1 MVNSDGSM
9 NANVVDYD
17 GLLQAN
23 LNRVFGERDAE
34 KRIAAIRDLY
44 APDAVVYEPDAI
56 AIGHDAIAHAVET
69 LLTSLPPNFVFTAIG
84 PAVGHHGLGRLRW
97 RAGPPEG
104 PAAVTGTDVIRVED
118 GRIHSLHVFLDPPGA

>member
-1 MVNSDGSM
+1 M
-9 NANVVDYD
+9 NASVVDYD

-34 KRIAAIRDLY
+34 KRITAIRDLY

-56 AIGHDAIAHAVET
+56 ATGHDAIAHAVEA
-69 LLTSLPPNFVFTAIG
+69 LLTSLPPDFVFTAIG

-104 PAAVTGTDVIRVED
+104 PVAVTGTDVVRLED
-118 GRIHSLHVFLDPPGA
+118 GRIHSLHVFLDPVGA